1 MLYRY
6 STCLDHEY
14 LKDLHQNI
22 HYSGDFF
29 CIICLNLKREHSVSV
44 FNKLFLCQKLSLSF
58 AFAFCIMHSTSISYF
73 IQIDYIFGCTFQ
85 YFVTT
90 EEIFQIQS
98 LKNLFSGRIFFIE
111 NLKQKYI
118 KWIYPCERSFK
129 LKHNIYF

>member
-1 MLYRY
+1 
-6 STCLDHEY
+6 
-14 LKDLHQNI
+14 
-22 HYSGDFF
+22 
-29 CIICLNLKREHSVSV
+29 
-44 FNKLFLCQKLSLSF
+44 
-58 AFAFCIMHSTSISYF
+58 MHSTSISYF